1 MIDLVSVGRKINT
14 LRSQKNLSQDR
25 LAETLLVSRQAVSA
39 WETGKAAPSI
49 DNVIELAKIFGVSFE
64 EILCLG
70 EKPVLNPDNPF
81 DGHDRE
87 YVIRSVIANEI
98 RVDIPQLFYHATM
111 EERLRLIKAA
121 QEGKIHLSLPM
132 LQDQLTPEEMRL
144 LKQGGNC
151 S

>member
-1 MIDLVSVGRKINT
+1 MIDLVSVGRKIST

-81 DGHDRE
+81 DGHGDYAAEMDRE
-87 YVIRSVIANEI
+87 EEGFRIAEFDLSNIAEERQNWGVYRDR
-98 RVDIPQLFYHATM
+98 RVDLYGD
-111 EERLRLIKAA
+111 LV
-121 QEGKIHLSLPM
+121 HLDLS
-132 LQDQLTPEEMRL
+132 
-144 LKQGGNC
+144 KK
-151 S
+151 